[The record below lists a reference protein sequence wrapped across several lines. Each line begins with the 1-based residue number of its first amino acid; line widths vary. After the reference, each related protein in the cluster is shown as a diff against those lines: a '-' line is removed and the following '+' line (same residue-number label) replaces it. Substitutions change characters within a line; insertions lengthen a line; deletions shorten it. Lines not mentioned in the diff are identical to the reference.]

1 VSVEEN
7 VRFATTPLSTGV
19 RLHYAE
25 RGDSTGE
32 AIVFLHGYSDSWY
45 SFSRVLP
52 LLSLSYHA
60 FALTQRGHGD
70 SGKPQCC
77 YTPDDFAADVDAFM
91 DALGL
96 EEATVVGASTGA
108 LFAQRAALSYPRR
121 VGRLVLIG
129 AQTPAN
135 EAVMG
140 LVEEVRALEDPVPP
154 EFVRGFQESTIYQP
168 VPQEFVDT
176 VVSESLKLPARVWH
190 DYLEQAVLSIDR
202 DYVVELGEIGVP
214 TLVLW
219 GEQDPLF
226 PREEQERLAA
236 AIPGATLKV
245 YPETGHAV
253 HWDRPEWVVRDL
265 EEFMKAQLP
274 PSPSPT
280 ETEERG

>member
-1 VSVEEN
+1 MSAAEESI
-7 VRFATTPLSTGV
+7 RFATTPLSTGV

-25 RGDSTGE
+25 RGDPTGE
-32 AIVFLHGYSDSWY
+32 AIVFLHGYSDSWF

-52 LLSLSYHA
+52 LLSPSCHA

-70 SGKPQCC
+70 SDKPECC
-77 YTPDDFAADVDAFM
+77 YSPEDFAADVNAFM
-91 DALGL
+91 EAVGL
-96 EEATVVGASTGA
+96 EEATMVGASTGA

-140 LVEEVRALEDPVPP
+140 LVDEVRALGDPVSP

-168 VPQEFVDT
+168 VPQEFLNT
-176 VVSESLKLPARVWH
+176 VVSESLKLPARVWR
-190 DYLEQAVLSIDR
+190 DYLEQAVLSIDH
-202 DYVVELGEIGVP
+202 DYVLELREIELP
-214 TLVLW
+214 TLMLW

-236 AIPGATLKV
+236 AISGATLRV
-245 YPETGHAV
+245 YPDTGHAV

-265 EEFMKAQLP
+265 EAFMKDRHPA
-274 PSPSPT
+274 
-280 ETEERG
+280 